1 MNTRKALAALA
12 VAATLILGGSS
23 AAFAEPWLDAD
34 PQTKSKEKEK
44 EKARERAERESDL
57 YEEGQDAIDEE
68 KWDRAVARF
77 TAVAEMKGSRADG
90 ALHWT
95 AYALAKSGRNSEA
108 MQTIAALRRSYPNSK
123 WLDDANALELDV
135 KRGLGQTVRPERIND
150 DELKVIAINSL
161 MHTDPEKAYPLLE
174 KIVRG
179 PSAKKIKERALFI
192 LAQSPSPRAQALISD
207 IARGNANPDLQRDA
221 VKYIGIHG
229 GAKNRAVLSELY
241 ASSNSREVKKE
252 VLQAFMLSN
261 DKARVLEAAKSEKDS
276 DLREKAIHLL
286 GVMSARSELAALYA
300 TEPSTDVKKE
310 IIQALFIS
318 NDSQKIGE
326 LARNER
332 DPHLRRE
339 AIRKLGL
346 MGGSGNI
353 LQQIY
358 ATETSADLKE
368 AVIEAYFLQ
377 SNARALIDIA
387 RKEKNQTLRKEALQK
402 LSIMNDDEALQYM
415 LEILDEK

>member
-1 MNTRKALAALA
+1 MNTRKALAAVA
-12 VAATLILGGSS
+12 VAATLIIGGTS
-23 AAFAEPWLDAD
+23 AFAEPWPDAD
-34 PQTKSKEKEK
+34 PQTKNKAKDN
-44 EKARERAERESDL
+44 EKAKERAEREADL
-57 YEEGQDAIDEE
+57 YEEGQEAIDEAR
-68 KWDRAVARF
+68 WDRAVARF

-108 MQTIAALRRSYPNSK
+108 MQTIAALRRNYPNSK

-135 KRGLGQTVRPERIND
+135 KRGLGQTVRPERIDN

-179 PSAKKIKERALFI
+179 PSDKKIKERALFI
-192 LAQSPSPRAQALISD
+192 LAQSPSPRAQALIAD
-207 IARGNANPDLQRDA
+207 IARGNANPDLQRTA

-241 ASSNSREVKKE
+241 ASSTSREVKRE
-252 VLQAFMLSN
+252 VLQSFMISGE
-261 DKARVLEAAKSEKDS
+261 KGRVLEVAKAEKDP

-286 GVMSARSELAALYA
+286 GIMGAKNELAALYA

-318 NDSQKIGE
+318 HDVPRIGE
-326 LARNER
+326 LARTER
-332 DPHLRRE
+332 DPQLRRE

-346 MGGSGNI
+346 MGGSGTV

-358 ATETSADLKE
+358 AAETTAQGKE

-377 SNARALIDIA
+377 GNARALIDVA
-387 RKEKNQTLRKEALQK
+387 KKEKNQSLRKEALQK
-402 LSIMNDDEALQYM
+402 LSIMNNDEALQYM
-415 LEILDEK
+415 LEILDEN

>member
-1 MNTRKALAALA
+1 MAALA
-12 VAATLILGGSS
+12 VAATLIVGGAS
-23 AAFAEPWLDAD
+23 AHAEPWPDAD
-34 PQTKSKEKEK
+34 PQTKNKEKEK
-44 EKARERAERESDL
+44 EKARDRAERESDL
-57 YEEGQDAIDEE
+57 YEEGQEAIDEA

-135 KRGLGQTVRPERIND
+135 KRGLGQTVRPERIDN

-179 PSAKKIKERALFI
+179 PSDKKIKERALFI
-192 LAQSPSPRAQALISD
+192 LAQSPSPRSQALIAD
-207 IARGNANPDLQRDA
+207 IARGNANPDLQRTA

-241 ASSNSREVKKE
+241 ASSSSREVKKE

-261 DKARVLEAAKSEKDS
+261 EKGRVLEVAKSEKDS
-276 DLREKAIHLL
+276 ELREKAIHLL
-286 GVMSARSELAALYA
+286 GIMSAKNELAALYA

-318 NDSQKIGE
+318 NDVTRIGE
-326 LARNER
+326 LARTER
-332 DPHLRRE
+332 DPQLRRD

-346 MGGSGNI
+346 MGGSGNV

-358 ATETSADLKE
+358 AAETSVEAKE

-377 SNARALIDIA
+377 SNARALIDVA
-387 RKEKNQTLRKEALQK
+387 RKEKNQSLRKEALQK
-402 LSIMNDDEALQYM
+402 LSIMNNDEALQYM
-415 LEILDEK
+415 LEILDEN